1 MSRRPGDRR
10 PLARGIIQLVLIL
23 LGVLLIGAGPSSAAP
38 TIPGVPDCKDA
49 PAPQRP
55 GDGLPGFLDPA
66 PDKPAPPADPFVPN
80 ATTSIYDQYGYAGLT
95 WYTYDL
101 GCGGDLRDPGATS
114 DNLIGNLSLS
124 AATGGTAL
132 ANGVHNR
139 VARPQTYMA
148 PLDSVVS
155 TVSDRIKSAIWGPWG
170 GVALLG
176 VVVLLLWYSSS
187 GRLSTVTR
195 AAAWAILVLTV
206 LAGVTQYPTRI
217 AAFFDEAVTTTIGE
231 VNAGTAGLSNLPSA
245 SDPAH
250 AQGSLLVDRI
260 LYESWVRGELGSS
273 TSPAA
278 KKWGPTL
285 FRESAFSYDEA
296 RQAQDPKRAQQLTDQ
311 KAQDFKATADEIQQQ
326 DPVAYLALQGKIN
339 GRAGVGFMTLV
350 ATIFTTLFRLVA
362 DIFMFT
368 GLVMLRFLVM
378 FFPAVA
384 VLGIMS
390 PMSSI
395 VRRVANMAG
404 ASVVNV
410 VAFAAGSAVHTT
422 IISALL
428 SNSDTAGMGLL
439 ALVLCLV
446 TTVVAFILLFPLLS
460 LTNIVG
466 LSSGQRGVHALKTAG
481 RMVSRY
487 AVTRKAVG
495 DGQEDA
501 DDDQTETTNEAEASS
516 GPSSRRRRT
525 RVGLG
530 ASETFGRPD
539 PVPVGVPM
547 AISASAVSGSGARVD
562 GSWRSADRDGDP
574 VAPRSDGGTSREPIY
589 LSSRSALPAGT
600 ATALAERAPAA
611 EPSPSDLREARPSM
625 PEATRAPSVRPG
637 AAPLEGVIVEPGD
650 GPPAPTT
657 YVHDSQTQIRSD
669 GIGPRLFDPATK
681 TEVPVDI
688 EGNIVTR
695 NDGP

>member
-55 GDGLPGFLDPA
+55 GDGLAGFLDPA

-80 ATTSIYDQYGYAGLT
+80 ATTSIYGQYGYAGLT
-95 WYTYDL
+95 WHTYDL

-139 VARPQTYMA
+139 VAHPQTYMA

-187 GRLSTVTR
+187 GRLSSVTR

-217 AAFFDEAVTTTIGE
+217 AAFFDDVVTTAIGQ
-231 VNAGTAGLSNLPSA
+231 VNAGTAGLSDLPSA

-311 KAQDFKATADEIQQQ
+311 KAQDFKATAGEIQQQ
-326 DPVAYLALQGKIN
+326 DPAAYLALQGKTN

-350 ATIFTTLFRLVA
+350 AAIFTTLFRLVA
-362 DIFMFT
+362 DIFMFHRP
-368 GLVMLRFLVM
+368 GDAPLPRDVLPRRGR
-378 FFPAVA
+378 ARHHVA
-384 VLGIMS
+384 DVVDRAARRQHGRRLCRQRRR
-390 PMSSI
+390 
-395 VRRVANMAG
+395 VRRRLRRPHHDHLG
-404 ASVVNV
+404 A
-410 VAFAAGSAVHTT
+410 AVELRHRRHGPARPG
-422 IISALL
+422 AL
-428 SNSDTAGMGLL
+428 
-439 ALVLCLV
+439 
-446 TTVVAFILLFPLLS
+446 
-460 LTNIVG
+460 
-466 LSSGQRGVHALKTAG
+466 
-481 RMVSRY
+481 SRH
-487 AVTRKAVG
+487 
-495 DGQEDA
+495 D
-501 DDDQTETTNEAEASS
+501 
-516 GPSSRRRRT
+516 RRR
-525 RVGLG
+525 VH
-530 ASETFGRPD
+530 P
-539 PVPVGVPM
+539 
-547 AISASAVSGSGARVD
+547 
-562 GSWRSADRDGDP
+562 
-574 VAPRSDGGTSREPIY
+574 
-589 LSSRSALPAGT
+589 ALPA
-600 ATALAERAPAA
+600 AVLDEHRRALLRAAWG
-611 EPSPSDLREARPSM
+611 ARPQDR
-625 PEATRAPSVRPG
+625 RADG
-637 AAPLEGVIVEPGD
+637 EP
-650 GPPAPTT
+650 
-657 YVHDSQTQIRSD
+657 VCR
-669 GIGPRLFDPATK
+669 DPQ
-681 TEVPVDI
+681 
-688 EGNIVTR
+688 GR
-695 NDGP
+695 G